1 MKNAT
6 HFSYWGKSR
15 PADLDGVDLHLLPY
29 HCLDVAAVGAALLQ
43 RSPKLRNFFTQSL
56 HLESGHALSS
66 WIALCLAIHD
76 IGKFAESFQGQRP
89 DLFQYL
95 RGREADPG
103 KPYVVRHDTLGW
115 LIWDQHLKD
124 PAADQCWFGPN
135 SEDMLDGIGWWMRAC
150 TGHHGLPPDSRG
162 HWRHHFCPADTAAI
176 KGFLDELRILFP
188 LDAIKNAH
196 AKLGTEAFESRSRDL
211 AWWFAGV
218 TVLADWIGSNT
229 EFFPYRAEAIPL
241 REYWEEAQERA
252 ETALEAV
259 GVLPMRCTE
268 RRFAELFAEIATPS
282 PLQAWAIDTPLT
294 SAPQIH
300 LLEDVTGAGKTEAA
314 VMLTHRLM
322 TSGCADGFFIALP
335 TMATANAMYGR
346 IAEVYRKLFEG
357 HPSLV
362 LAHGQRALVEAFADS
377 VLPAG
382 QEEDDTAQR
391 DDTATARCNAW
402 LADHAKRALLAPAGV
417 GTIDQVLLA
426 TLYSKHQSLRLLGLF
441 RKVLIVD
448 EVHACDAYMQHVLET
463 VLTFH
468 ALAGGSVI
476 LLSATLPDQMKHALF
491 NAFARGRGAD
501 PLPRTSSP
509 DFPLVT
515 SWHEGQT
522 NAVLEPI
529 VAREAVCRDVAIR
542 YVADEHEVLCA
553 IRQALAQGKCVCW
566 MRNTVSDVLAAH
578 THFENELDADH
589 LIVFHA
595 RFALQDRLATEE
607 RILTHFGK
615 SSTPALRAGRL
626 VIASQVAE
634 QSLDADWDMVISDLA
649 PIDRLIQRA
658 GRLQR
663 HPRDRDGAR
672 LADPQAA
679 DQRGQPCLWVLGPA
693 WSETPAAN
701 WYKQAFPKAAAVY
714 PHHGHL
720 WLTARALQQG
730 RIAMPED
737 ARVLI
742 EGVFGEGAEL
752 PSGLQANA
760 NQADGAYFSDLSVA
774 QQNTIKIADGY
785 LRGGIDWWSEA
796 KTPTRLGEASMT
808 VLLARWDGDRLRPWA
823 EHQNPRHAWA
833 YSSVKVAERLI
844 ARRVPEVDG
853 AKEPLVQDAEA
864 LLPDKGK
871 WSVMLALQE
880 TAEGWTGTALS
891 MEQENKPSRP
901 LRWRYDD
908 VRGLEQMQDTE
919 RFEQEQ
925 E

>member
-1 MKNAT
+1 MTAL
-6 HFSYWGKSR
+6 HFGYWGKAR
-15 PADLDGVDLHLLPY
+15 PLDAGGAEYHLLPY
-29 HCLDVAAVGAALLQ
+29 HCLDVAAVGVTLLKHSPGLRRLFAEALVLDADEPLY
-43 RSPKLRNFFTQSL
+43 SWFAFF
-56 HLESGHALSS
+56 
-66 WIALCLAIHD
+66 LAIHD
-76 IGKFAESFQGQRP
+76 LGKFAESFQGQRA
-89 DLFQYL
+89 DLVKHL
-95 RGREADPG
+95 RGHEVDPG

-115 LIWDQHLKD
+115 LIWDRHLNDRAVDQH
-124 PAADQCWFGPN
+124 WFGPD
-135 SEDMLDGIGWWMRAC
+135 SEEVLDGIGWWMRAC

-162 HWRHHFCPADTAAI
+162 NWRHHFCPADTTAVE
-176 KGFLDELRILFP
+176 GFLGELRTLFP
-188 LDAIKNAH
+188 LDGIRIAH
-196 AKLGTEAFESRSRDL
+196 GSLGNQAFEARSRDL
-211 AWWFAGV
+211 GWWFAGV
-218 TVLADWIGSNT
+218 TVLADWVGSNT
-229 EFFPYRAEAIPL
+229 KFFPYRAEAIAL
-241 REYWEEAQERA
+241 REYWQEAQEHA
-252 ETALEAV
+252 EVALKAV
-259 GVLPMRCTE
+259 GVLPEQCRE
-268 RRFAELFAEIATPS
+268 RSFAELFTEVARHS
-282 PLQAWAIDTPLT
+282 PLQAWAIDTLLA

-314 VMLTHRLM
+314 VMLAHRLM
-322 TSGCADGFFIALP
+322 TCGCADGFFIALP

-346 IAEVYRKLFEG
+346 IADVYRKLFEG
-357 HPSLV
+357 NPSLV
-362 LAHGQRALVEAFADS
+362 LAHGQRTLVEAFADS
-377 VLPAG
+377 VLPPG

-441 RKVLIVD
+441 RKVLIID
-448 EVHACDAYMQHVLET
+448 EVHACDAYMQRVLET

-476 LLSATLPDQMKHALF
+476 LLSATLPEHMKHALF
-491 NAFARGRGAD
+491 NAFARGRAAD
-501 PLPRTSSP
+501 PLPRASSP

-522 NAVLEPI
+522 NTVLKPI
-529 VAREAVCRDVAIR
+529 VAREAVCREVAVR
-542 YVADEHEVLCA
+542 YVADEHEVLSA
-553 IRQALAQGKCVCW
+553 IRQALVQGKCVCW
-566 MRNTVSDVLAAH
+566 MRNTVSDVLTAH
-578 THFENELDADH
+578 THFADELDADH

-607 RILTHFGK
+607 HILKHFGK
-615 SSTPALRAGRL
+615 SSTPAQRAGRL

-663 HPRDRDGAR
+663 HPRSRDGAR
-672 LADPQAA
+672 LADPQAV

-720 WLTARALQQG
+720 WLTAKALQQG
-730 RIAMPED
+730 RIAMPQD
-737 ARVLI
+737 ARALV
-742 EGVFGEGAEL
+742 EGVYGEDVEL
-752 PSGLQANA
+752 PPSLHANA

-774 QQNTIKIADGY
+774 QQNTIKRADGY
-785 LRGGIDWWSEA
+785 VRGGIDWWSEA

-808 VLLARWDGDRLRPWA
+808 VLLARWDGERLRSWA
-823 EHQNPRHAWA
+823 EHENPRHAWA

-844 ARRVPEVDG
+844 AQRVPEADG
-853 AKEPLVQDAEA
+853 AKEQLVKDAEA

-871 WSVMLALQE
+871 WSVVLALEE

-891 MEQENKPSRP
+891 MEQESKPSRP
-901 LRWRYDD
+901 LRWRYNP
-908 VRGLEQMQDTE
+908 VRGLEQMQDAE
-919 RFEQEQ
+919 RIEQEQ
-925 E
+925 Q

>member
-1 MKNAT
+1 MSAR
-6 HFSYWGKSR
+6 HFGYWGKAHPSGT
-15 PADLDGVDLHLLPY
+15 DGDGYHLLPY
-29 HCLDVAAVGAALLQ
+29 HCLDVAAVGVTLLK
-43 RSPKLRNFFTQSL
+43 RSP
-56 HLESGHALSS
+56 ALSALFARALGLAEDQPLYS
-66 WIALCLAIHD
+66 WFAFVLATHD
-76 IGKFAESFQGQRP
+76 LGKFAESFQGQRA
-89 DLFQYL
+89 DLVKYL
-95 RGREADPG
+95 RGREADSG
-103 KPYVVRHDTLGW
+103 KPYSVRHDTLGW
-115 LIWDQHLKD
+115 LVWDQHLKD
-124 PAADQCWFGPN
+124 RAVDRRWFGPD
-135 SEDMLDGIGWWMRAC
+135 SEDVLDGIGWWVRAC

-162 HWRHHFCPADTAAI
+162 HWRHHFCPEDVSSI
-176 KGFLDELRILFP
+176 EDFLEEIRTLFP
-188 LDAIKNAH
+188 LDGINSAH
-196 AKLGTEAFESRSRDL
+196 TALGTEAFEERSRDL

-229 EFFPYRAEAIPL
+229 LFFPYRSEAIPL
-241 REYWEEAQERA
+241 GEYWQEAQKYA
-252 ETALEAV
+252 DAAIEAV
-259 GVLPMRCTE
+259 GVLPVPCRE
-268 RRFAELFAEIATPS
+268 RSFAELFAEIARPS
-282 PLQAWAIDTPLT
+282 PLQAWAIDTPLA

-314 VMLTHRLM
+314 VMLAHRLM
-322 TSGCADGFFIALP
+322 TSGCADGFFVALP

-357 HPSLV
+357 NPSLV

-377 VLPAG
+377 VLPVG
-382 QEEDDTAQR
+382 QDERDAAQQ

-441 RKVLIVD
+441 RKVLIID
-448 EVHACDAYMQHVLET
+448 EVHACDAYMQRVLET

-468 ALAGGSVI
+468 AMAGGSVI
-476 LLSATLPDQMKHALF
+476 LLSATLPEQMKHALF
-491 NAFARGRGAD
+491 SAFARGRGAD
-501 PLPRTSSP
+501 PLPRASSP
-509 DFPLVT
+509 GFPLVT

-542 YVADEHEVLCA
+542 YVADEYEVVSA
-553 IRQALAQGKCVCW
+553 IRRALAQGKCVCW

-578 THFENELDADH
+578 AHFENELDADH

-595 RFALQDRLATEE
+595 RFALQDRLATEK
-607 RILTHFGK
+607 RILTHFGR
-615 SSTPALRAGRL
+615 SSTPAQRAGRL

-663 HPRDRDGAR
+663 HPRDTDGAR
-672 LADPQAA
+672 LADPQAT

-737 ARVLI
+737 ARALI
-742 EGVFGEGAEL
+742 EGVFGKGAEL

-785 LRGGIDWWSEA
+785 IRGGIDWWSEA

-823 EHQNPRHAWA
+823 EHGNPRHAWA

-844 ARRVPEVDG
+844 ARRVPESDG
-853 AKEPLVQDAEA
+853 AKEQLVKDAEA

-871 WSVMLALQE
+871 WSVVLALQA

-891 MEQENKPSRP
+891 MEQDNKPSRP
-901 LRWRYDD
+901 LRWRYDH
-908 VRGLEQMQDTE
+908 VRGLEQIQDAE